1 MNHKPIRTY
10 TASDVMEIVEM
21 LRDTHDI
28 SDGMFSDMA
37 SITDVQKHIET
48 MTDEDIEVEVTALFA
63 QGHD

>member
-1 MNHKPIRTY
+1 MNNNPIRTY

-28 SDGMFSDMA
+28 SDEMFSGMA
-37 SITDVQKHIET
+37 SIADIQKHIET
-48 MTDEDIEVEVTALFA
+48 MTDEDIEVEVQALFA